1 MKFEIQIN
9 VMPQRALL
17 DPQGKAVLATI
28 HQLEYTAVTGVRVGK
43 HFSLQLEAE
52 DEAHASQI
60 AGELCSR
67 LLSNPVMESFEYAIV
82 AIP

>member
-28 HQLEYTAVTGVRVGK
+28 HQLEYKAVTEVRVGK

-67 LLSNPVMESFEYAIV
+67 LLSNPVMESFEYASV
-82 AIP
+82 PLP

>member
-28 HQLEYTAVTGVRVGK
+28 HQLEYMAVTEVRVGK

>member
-28 HQLEYTAVTGVRVGK
+28 HQLEYKAVTEVRIGK